1 MGAADRL
8 PGSSAD
14 GGDSGSGLVHRA
26 GSLAGWAARTGLSIG
41 RRLPGAE
48 VAERGLQSIERMALT
63 ELRRR
68 LDDVDDPYHVALS
81 QASAMTHHTDNGR
94 AQDPVTVRAT
104 TTIMPSVSASL
115 GQVEPLRAAMAELL
129 NQSIG
134 FGKDRA
140 RDYLYAVILRQ
151 LTPDEARILSALADG
166 APFPVI
172 DVTERS
178 ALGGVG
184 RVVLR
189 NASTVGKSAGVSL
202 LDHVPSYVTRLI
214 GLGLADLGEEAAGLD
229 TQYEILMTDETVR
242 AAEASVKRARFVR
255 RTVHI
260 SRLGVHFWRSCD
272 PTGSVMR

>member
-1 MGAADRL
+1 MGAVERRPDAGADN
-8 PGSSAD
+8 GSSGPD
-14 GGDSGSGLVHRA
+14 LVHRA
-26 GSLAGWAARTGLSIG
+26 GSLAGWAARTGLAIG
-41 RRLPGAE
+41 RRLPGAD
-48 VAERGLQSIERMALT
+48 VAERGLQSIERVALT

-68 LDDVDDPYHVALS
+68 LDDVDDPYHAALS
-81 QASAMTHHTDNGR
+81 QASAMTHTENGR
-94 AQDPVTVRAT
+94 GQDPVTVRAT
-104 TTIMPSVSASL
+104 TIVPSVPSSL

-134 FGKDRA
+134 FGRDRA

-166 APFPVI
+166 APFPAI

-178 ALGGVG
+178 ALGGTG

-202 LDHVPSYVTRLI
+202 LDHVPSYVTRLV

-242 AAEASVKRARFVR
+242 AAEESVKRARFVR

-260 SRLGVHFWRSCD
+260 SRLGIHFWRACD
-272 PTGSVMR
+272 PTGSALR